1 MAVMATQPLVAVE
14 LGTTRT
20 VVAVG
25 EYQNNGLVLT
35 AVGTYPTTGVRKGHV
50 VSVEQAETGLVAA
63 LRQAEQS
70 GNLTIAQVLLGV
82 SGGHIQTVGNVG
94 NIPIQSRDHVVTQ
107 DDVNEVTELAK
118 SLNLDDSRT
127 LLHAFSQTYSVDDM
141 EGIFDPVGMTGGQL
155 ALHMLI
161 VHGARA
167 RFDNAVTVFRNASV
181 GVQDTV
187 FGVCAASLA
196 VLSAEQKKN
205 GVLLIDLGGGTTD
218 YAVFANDVIATA
230 GSIGVGGDHIT
241 NDIALAFNITSV
253 QAEELQRK
261 EGSAKIDADASGRR
275 LTLPQSTGFP
285 ARSFGVRA
293 LQTVINARM
302 EETLCVVR
310 ARLDDEGMLPLLGAG
325 VVLTGGGTQL
335 RNICPVAQRLFGLPC
350 QVGVLRNIACAT
362 TIDPTPDLATV
373 AGLLLYGYEHGC
385 DGDRIRP
392 MRTRVKKII
401 EDIFK
406 R

>member
-1 MAVMATQPLVAVE
+1 MATQPLVAVE

-25 EYQNNGLVLT
+25 ECQDDERLVLT
-35 AVGTYPTTGVRKGHV
+35 AVGTYPTTGVRKGQV
-50 VSVEQAETGLVAA
+50 VAVEQAETGLVAA

-94 NIPIQSRDHVVTQ
+94 NSPIQGRDHVVTQ
-107 DDVNEVTELAK
+107 DDVNEVTELAG
-118 SLNLDDSRT
+118 SLHLDDSRK
-127 LLHAFSQTYSVDDM
+127 LLHTFSQTYSVDDM

-155 ALHMLI
+155 ALNVLV

-167 RFDNAVTVFRNASV
+167 RFDNAVAVLRNASV

-196 VLSAEQKKN
+196 VLSPEQKKN

-218 YAVFANDVIATA
+218 YAVFVNEVIAAA

-253 QAEELQRK
+253 QAEELKRK
-261 EGSAKIDADASGRR
+261 EGSAVIDADASGRR
-275 LTLPQSTGFP
+275 LTLPQSPGFP
-285 ARSFGVRA
+285 PRSFGVRG
-293 LQTVINARM
+293 LQTVINARID
-302 EETLCVVR
+302 ETLRVVR
-310 ARLDDEGMLPLLGAG
+310 ARLDEEGLLPLLGAG
-325 VVLTGGGTQL
+325 VVFTGGGTQL
-335 RNICPVAQRLFGLPC
+335 RNLCPLAQHLFGLPC
-350 QVGVLRNIACAT
+350 QIGVLRNITCAA
-362 TIDPTPDLATV
+362 PVEPAPDLATV
-373 AGLLLYGYEHGC
+373 AGLLLYGFEHGC
-385 DGDRIRP
+385 DGERIRP

>member
-1 MAVMATQPLVAVE
+1 
-14 LGTTRT
+14 
-20 VVAVG
+20 
-25 EYQNNGLVLT
+25 
-35 AVGTYPTTGVRKGHV
+35 
-50 VSVEQAETGLVAA
+50 
-63 LRQAEQS
+63 
-70 GNLTIAQVLLGV
+70 
-82 SGGHIQTVGNVG
+82 
-94 NIPIQSRDHVVTQ
+94 
-107 DDVNEVTELAK
+107 
-118 SLNLDDSRT
+118 
-127 LLHAFSQTYSVDDM
+127 
-141 EGIFDPVGMTGGQL
+141 MTGGQL

-253 QAEELQRK
+253 QAEELKRK
-261 EGSAKIDADASGRR
+261 EGSAVIDADASGRR

-302 EETLCVVR
+302 DETLRVVR

-335 RNICPVAQRLFGLPC
+335 RNICPLAQHLFGLPC

>member
-1 MAVMATQPLVAVE
+1 MASQPLVAVE

-25 EYQNNGLVLT
+25 EYQDNERLVLT
-35 AVGTYPTTGVRKGHV
+35 AVGTYPTTGVRKGQV
-50 VSVEQAETGLVAA
+50 VAVEQAETGLIAA

-82 SGGHIQTVGNVG
+82 SGGHILTVGNVG

-107 DDVNEVTELAK
+107 DDVNEVTELAG
-118 SLNLDDSRT
+118 SLHLDDSRK
-127 LLHAFSQTYSVDDM
+127 LLHTFSQTYSVDDR
-141 EGIFDPVGMTGGQL
+141 EGIYDPVGMTGGQL
-155 ALHMLI
+155 ALNVLVI
-161 VHGARA
+161 HGARA
-167 RFDNAVTVFRNASV
+167 RFDNAVAVLRNASV

-196 VLSAEQKKN
+196 VLSPEQKKN

-218 YAVFANDVIATA
+218 YAVFANDVIAAA

-253 QAEELQRK
+253 QAEELKRK
-261 EGSAKIDADASGRR
+261 EGSAVIVADASGRR
-275 LTLPQSTGFP
+275 LTLPQSPGFP
-285 ARSFGVRA
+285 DRSFGARA
-293 LQTVINARM
+293 LQTVINARID
-302 EETLCVVR
+302 ETLRVVR
-310 ARLDDEGMLPLLGAG
+310 SRLDDEGLLPLLGAG

-335 RNICPVAQRLFGLPC
+335 RNICQLTQHLFGLPC
-350 QVGVLRNIACAT
+350 QIGVLRNIACAAA
-362 TIDPTPDLATV
+362 IEPAPDLATA
-373 AGLLLYGYEHGC
+373 AGLLLYGFEHGC
-385 DGDRIRP
+385 DGERIRP
-392 MRTRVKKII
+392 MRTRVKKMI